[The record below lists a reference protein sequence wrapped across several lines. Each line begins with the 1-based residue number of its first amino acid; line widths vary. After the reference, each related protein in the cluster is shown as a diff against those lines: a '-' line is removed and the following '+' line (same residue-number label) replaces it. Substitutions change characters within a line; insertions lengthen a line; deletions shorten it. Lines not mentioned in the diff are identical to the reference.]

1 MLVIKKLML
10 HLKNHNNL
18 ILLIRLLWNY
28 YLNIM
33 NKEKL
38 FYNKLQIILFET
50 FSKFS
55 FNVEINK

>member
-1 MLVIKKLML
+1 ML
-10 HLKNHNNL
+10 HLNYHNNL

>member
-10 HLKNHNNL
+10 HLNNPNNL

>member
-10 HLKNHNNL
+10 HLNNHNNL

-28 YLNIM
+28 YLNIK